1 MHIKNLNECILKKLQ
16 LFLRSWIICD
26 FFSFCLFSFF
36 FSFLFLSE
44 TNEHG
49 MTYIKVP
56 KGLKDR
62 FFYIYF
68 LSCLVACGILV
79 PWSGIKPVSPELGA
93 QSLNHWTTREVF
105 FFLTMP
111 HCMNTILNKNW
122 STLIWPAHSFLS
134 SQIWV

>member
-1 MHIKNLNECILKKLQ
+1 MHTEKTAIIFEKLDYMW
-16 LFLRSWIICD
+16 L
-26 FFSFCLFSFF
+26 FSFCLVSFF

-62 FFYIYF
+62 FYYIYF
-68 LSCLVACGILV
+68 LLCLVACGILV

-105 FFLTMP
+105 FFFDHASL
-111 HCMNTILNKNW
+111 HEYNFK
-122 STLIWPAHSFLS
+122 
-134 SQIWV
+134 